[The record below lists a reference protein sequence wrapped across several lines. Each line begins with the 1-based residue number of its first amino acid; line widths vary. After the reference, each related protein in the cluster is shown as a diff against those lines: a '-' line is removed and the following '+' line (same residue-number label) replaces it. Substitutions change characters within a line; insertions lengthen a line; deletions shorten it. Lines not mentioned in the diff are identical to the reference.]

1 MNAAMTRATL
11 VAALLAFG
19 LLLSLSSPVGAQ
31 SSGAKVYWTEYS
43 AGNIK
48 RANLDGSSVETAL
61 SSAGAAPDHIEV
73 DLDGGKFYWLS
84 INDTKR
90 VQRANLDG
98 SGKETLVSHGSYGDL
113 CGMAVD
119 GSGGKLYWMSYSQNK
134 IWRSNLDGT
143 SAQTIV
149 STSFDAECAMAVD
162 GSGGKIY
169 WVANDRIHRANLD
182 GSSSE
187 TIVSSGLSSVNG
199 IDVGGGKIYWPDAT
213 NDTIKRANLDGSS
226 VETIVSSELGAV
238 YDIAVDASG
247 GKIYWP
253 DATNNTIKR
262 ANLDGSSIET
272 IVSSGLSN
280 SRGIAVP
287 TRPNVPRVSVTSVT
301 ESTMVLDWDDIE
313 DATDYQYR
321 YKDSS
326 ENTWGDEVTVSESTA
341 LVTELTAGTSYDFQ
355 ARSRE
360 SGTPNDWSGTVSVT
374 TSAVNPDISRLP
386 AQVKGLSVVSQGTDA
401 AQLQWQHQSSALDYE
416 VGLWQA
422 GLIHEVSTLGATAT
436 VTIPEVW
443 IQIIESVGFWSGS
456 SYPEFDPDQ
465 PYVGV
470 YDDDPAK
477 VIMLHHREYTGDIL
491 YYWNTDLG
499 RWRVLQC
506 KASPGESCNYGTP
519 SSTDTRTLVTVSSSV
534 FSWFTLDDGPPE
546 WGGVYRNE
554 DDALESAK
562 SAEATVIFL
571 DPLGYARYS
580 RLNTATPS
588 AVVTELP
595 AGRQYISV
603 RGVTSDGRTSEW
615 ANLVTVGAADEA
627 SAPVQ
632 GAPVALDNLIYT
644 DEVPN
649 IEHYLRDETTLIL
662 NWQNLPGAR
671 HYDVRTNSKV
681 TRIET
686 LASSAQQTALSLA
699 SLQGQTVEYQ
709 VRAVIETGV
718 LDVRVRDS
726 EGTLIYIVPPNS
738 VAYSRW
744 SAARSV
750 NVEQLGMIS
759 GPGTGSLLVD
769 PGPPDD
775 IITGLIADV
784 LKISTLLDEDADDGD
799 VQVWTLPLGLLGSIF
814 LGGLTGYGA
823 GRGRLDKAAIV
834 AGGLVF
840 FVCWG
845 YLCPVYL
852 HIPWQVVISVF
863 VLVIGAALVIA
874 INDYLR

>member
-1 MNAAMTRATL
+1 M
-11 VAALLAFG
+11 
-19 LLLSLSSPVGAQ
+19 
-31 SSGAKVYWTEYS
+31 YWAS
-43 AGNIK
+43 ANGQAIK
-48 RANLDGSSVETAL
+48 RADLNGSNVETIVAAGVTTPYDVAL
-61 SSAGAAPDHIEV
+61 
-73 DLDGGKFYWLS
+73 DLP
-84 INDTKR
+84 N
-90 VQRANLDG
+90 
-98 SGKETLVSHGSYGDL
+98 
-113 CGMAVD
+113 
-119 GSGGKLYWMSYSQNK
+119 
-134 IWRSNLDGT
+134 
-143 SAQTIV
+143 
-149 STSFDAECAMAVD
+149 
-162 GSGGKIY
+162 GKIY
-169 WVANDRIHRANLD
+169 WVDD
-182 GSSSE
+182 G
-187 TIVSSGLSSVNG
+187 
-199 IDVGGGKIYWPDAT
+199 
-213 NDTIKRANLDGSS
+213 
-226 VETIVSSELGAV
+226 
-238 YDIAVDASG
+238 
-247 GKIYWP
+247 
-253 DATNNTIKR
+253 NNTIKR
-262 ANLDGSSIET
+262 ANLDGTSVET
-272 IVSSGLSN
+272 VVSSGLDKP
-280 SRGIAVP
+280 RGIAIP
-287 TRPNVPRVSVTSVT
+287 AATDVPRVSLTSAT
-301 ESTMVLDWDDIE
+301 DGSLLFDWDDIE

-321 YKDSS
+321 YKASS
-326 ENTWGDEVTVSESTA
+326 ESDWSTPVTTGESTA
-341 LVTELTAGTSYDFQ
+341 LVTGLLAATAYDFQ

-360 SGTPNDWSGTVSVT
+360 SGTPNDWSGTT
-374 TSAVNPDISRLP
+374 TATTKATTPDISRLP
-386 AQVKGLSVVSQGTDA
+386 AQVKGLSVVSQSASG
-401 AQLQWQHQSSALDYE
+401 AQLQWQHQGSALDYE

-456 SYPEFDPDQ
+456 SYPEFDPDHL
-465 PYVGV
+465 YVGV
-470 YDDDPAK
+470 HDEDPAK

-615 ANLVTVGAADEA
+615 ANLVTIGAADEA
-627 SAPVQ
+627 PAPVQ

-709 VRAVIETGV
+709 VRAVIETGI

-726 EGTLIYIVPPNS
+726 EGALIYIVPPNS

-750 NVEQLGMIS
+750 NVEQLGMIQN
-759 GPGTGSLLVD
+759 PGTESLMLDKGALDGTVM
-769 PGPPDD
+769 D
-775 IITGLIADV
+775 IIADL
-784 LKISTLLDEDADDGD
+784 LKLATLAPEDSTSGD
-799 VQVWTLPLGLLGSIF
+799 LQVWVVPIGLLGSIF
-814 LGGLTGYGA
+814 LGGVTGYGA

-840 FVCWG
+840 FVCWA

-852 HIPWQVVISVF
+852 KINWYIIFSVI
-863 VLVIGAALVIA
+863 VLVVGAAIA
-874 INDYLR
+874 IALNDYLR